1 MNDALTSK
9 EKEELVLGIHDDQDV
24 AEFKAWSE
32 AKAAKIAADMGIE
45 LTEDHWQVIRFMRL
59 HFENTG
65 TLRHARELTEVLNER
80 FESEG
85 GSRFLY
91 RLFPNGPVSQGC
103 RIAGV
108 PVPHDAENLS
118 FGSSF

>member
-1 MNDALTSK
+1 MNDVLTSK
-9 EKEELVLGIHDDQDV
+9 EKEELVLGIHDDEAV
-24 AEFKAWSE
+24 AEYKSWTE
-32 AKAAKIAADMGIE
+32 ERAKKIADGMGLE
-45 LTEDHWQVIRFMRL
+45 LTPEHWQVIKFLRL

-65 TLRHARELTEVLNER
+65 PLRHARDLTDVLDER

-85 GSRFLY
+85 GSRYLY
-91 RLFPNGPVSQGC
+91 MLFPEGPVSQGC

-108 PVPHDAENLS
+108 PVPPDAGNSS

>member
-1 MNDALTSK
+1 MNDVLTNK
-9 EKEELVLGIHDDQDV
+9 EKEELVLGLHDDEVITDYKSWT
-24 AEFKAWSE
+24 EE
-32 AKAAKIAADMGIE
+32 TAKKIAAGMGLE
-45 LTEDHWQVIRFMRL
+45 LTAEHWQVIKFLRL

-65 TLRHARELTEVLNER
+65 PLRHARDLTEVLDER

-91 RLFPNGPVSQGC
+91 MLFPDGPVSQGC

-118 FGSSF
+118 FGSTF